1 MILQSLPPRI
11 RYRDAPN
18 CVHGIGCR
26 AKKMISIFGT
36 LSGIYWQTCNNSAHL
51 VEGGV
56 GLQSYWKKKNSW
68 KAKETVREKWEG
80 G

>member
-51 VEGGV
+51 VEGG
-56 GLQSYWKKKNSW
+56 GGFAKLLKK
-68 KAKETVREKWEG
+68 EKLLKG
-80 G
+80 

>member
-51 VEGGV
+51 VEGGGWV
-56 GLQSYWKKKNSW
+56 CKAIEKRKTLERLKK
-68 KAKETVREKWEG
+68 R
-80 G
+80 

>member
-51 VEGGV
+51 VEGG
-56 GLQSYWKKKNSW
+56 GGGFAKLLKK
-68 KAKETVREKWEG
+68 EKLLKG
-80 G
+80 